1 MNPTSLFRRGL
12 HVVKTALRHAPK
24 PFAAGGA
31 GAGLYAIMT
40 VASSLVLGRVT
51 DRVILPAFEE
61 GEVTTGSLWLAV
73 AAIVGVGVFKGAGVV
88 GRRLGAYTAQYGL
101 QAKFRRKVTRKYL
114 ELPIE
119 WHRRHSTGE
128 LLSNANADIEAAFF
142 IAAPLPMS
150 FAASTMLVI
159 TAVLLIATDP
169 LLAAIGFTVGPAIGF
184 VNWYFGRRMRQAA
197 EEAQQARAEVSEVAH
212 ESFDAAIVIK
222 TMGREA
228 AETARFGGHSDDLR
242 DKMIRF
248 AHIRARF
255 DPLMEALPNTAILLV
270 LLGGAWRVQGGALSA
285 GDLVTF
291 AYLFRLVALPMRVF
305 GWLLGELPRSIVG
318 LERVENVLSAEG
330 RMAYGAA
337 AGTGGSG
344 ARVDLDAVG
353 YHHPQTRR
361 EDLVHARAAHVEDED
376 STRGVEDVT
385 FDVEPGRTVA
395 VVGPTG
401 SGKSTIANLLVRQ
414 FDPQTGAI
422 RFDGGGLR
430 DLDRDELARNVAMV
444 FQESFIFDDT
454 VRGNI
459 TLGGDFSDA
468 EVREA
473 ARLAGASGFV
483 EALPD
488 GYDTEVGE
496 RGSSL
501 SGGQK
506 QRIALARALIRRP
519 RLLVLDDATSSVDP
533 AVEAE
538 ILANLRD
545 AAMPSTVIVVA
556 YRQGSISLADEVV
569 FVDDGTIVARGSHEE
584 LQERVPAYAHLVTA
598 YEQAMVEGYDSET
611 TEGASA

>member
-1 MNPTSLFRRGL
+1 MNPTSLLRRGL
-12 HVVKTALRHAPK
+12 HVVRTALRNAPK
-24 PFAAGGA
+24 PLAAGGT
-31 GAGLYAIMT
+31 GAALYAVMT
-40 VASSLVLGRVT
+40 VASALVLGRVT
-51 DRVILPAFEE
+51 DRVILPAFEPD
-61 GEVTTGSLWLAV
+61 GEVTSGVLWLAV
-73 AAIVGVGVFKGAGVV
+73 AVIVGVGLFKGVGVV
-88 GRRLGAYTAQYGL
+88 GRRLGAYSAQYGL
-101 QAKFRRKVTRKYL
+101 QATFRRRVTRKYL

-150 FAASTMLVI
+150 LAASLMLVI
-159 TAVLLIATDP
+159 TAVLLVLTDP
-169 LLAAIGFTVGPAIGF
+169 LLAAIGFTVGPAIGY

-222 TMGREA
+222 TMGREG
-228 AETARFGGHSDDLR
+228 AETERFGHESDDLR

-255 DPLMEALPNTAILLV
+255 DPLMEALPNAAILLV

-318 LERVENVLSAEG
+318 LDRVENVLSAKG
-330 RMAYGAA
+330 RMAYGSASGE
-337 AGTGGSG
+337 GTTG
-344 ARVDLDAVG
+344 ARVGLDEVG
-353 YHHPQTRR
+353 YHHPATRR
-361 EDLVHARAAHVEDED
+361 EDLIHARHHAEDED
-376 STRGVEDVT
+376 TTRGVEDVT

-401 SGKSTIANLLVRQ
+401 AGKSTIANLLVRQ
-414 FDPQTGAI
+414 FDPQSGAI
-422 RFDGGGLR
+422 RFDRSGLG
-430 DLDRDELARNVAMV
+430 DLERGELARHVAIV

-473 ARLAGASGFV
+473 ARLAGAAEFV
-483 EALPD
+483 EELPE
-488 GYDTEVGE
+488 GYDTQVGE

-506 QRIALARALIRRP
+506 QRVALARALVRRP

-538 ILANLRD
+538 ILANLRNAD
-545 AAMPSTVIVVA
+545 MPSTVIVVA
-556 YRQGSISLADEVV
+556 YRQGSISLADEVI
-569 FVDDGTIVARGSHEE
+569 FVDEGTIKGLGSHEE
-584 LQERVPAYAHLVTA
+584 LQERIPAYAHLVTA
-598 YEQAMVEGYDSET
+598 YEQALREGYD
-611 TEGASA
+611 TEPADGVRT